1 MVEEKE
7 QSGQAEVQRGLFRSI
22 MIIVGCTLAMI
33 SNSVNG
39 TSVSI
44 ALPTIEHG
52 LRIGPID
59 LQWIVSGYSL
69 SSGCLLL
76 LLARLADLHGRKK
89 AFVIGSTWL
98 VAFTLGCAFVKDP
111 LTLNVLRG
119 IQGVGAAATIPAAI
133 GILAHSFPPGQMRAV
148 AFASFGAGAP
158 VGAAFGSAIGGV
170 LTQLTAQKWRS
181 IFYFSAA
188 LTFLSL
194 IVGLLAFDPD
204 RPSEEPDKRVDWI
217 GAILVTSGLVLIVFV
232 LAQGEIAPQRWKTPY
247 IIVFLVIGV
256 LFIVLFLLW
265 QYHLEQAQKDGG
277 SGSSLP
283 LSRWLPTPP
292 PLMPLSLWA
301 RAKGRV
307 AVVMWIA
314 FLLWAS
320 FIAWN
325 FWALLYYQDFA
336 RLSPILTMVRIV
348 PMFVTGVLCNI
359 FVALVVGYV
368 PLVYLMGL
376 GTIITSTASLL
387 FALIDPDA
395 PYWAFGFPAAIV
407 SVFGADFVFTAGTL
421 FIAKVALPHQQS
433 VAGGIFQCMTQLG
446 TSLGITIS
454 TVVFDN
460 VLRKTSMRRHL
471 PPPPDARH
479 APKPIQLDCYHA
491 AFWTTFAFG
500 VLSSILA
507 IAFLRGVGVVGQRRG
522 VKGGDEGRVEKGMEK
537 EVEVNENRNRNQN
550 MDSEAVEVK

>member
-1 MVEEKE
+1 MSKQGSKAQEGQDVGNEGNVE
-7 QSGQAEVQRGLFRSI
+7 RGLFRSI

-33 SNSVNG
+33 SNSVNN
-39 TSVSI
+39 TSVAI

-52 LRIGPID
+52 LHMGPID
-59 LQWIVSGYSL
+59 LQWVVSGYSL

-76 LLARLADLHGRKK
+76 LLGRLADLHGRKK
-89 AFVIGSTWL
+89 AYVLGSIWL
-98 VAFTLGCAFVKDP
+98 VAFTLGYP

-119 IQGVGAAATIPAAI
+119 IQGIGAAATIPAAI
-133 GILAHSFPPGQMRAV
+133 GILAHSFPPGQMRAI

-170 LTQLTAQKWRS
+170 LTQLTQPKWRS
-181 IFYFSAA
+181 TFYFSAA
-188 LTFLSL
+188 LTFVSL
-194 IVGLLAFDPD
+194 VVGLLAFDKD
-204 RPSEEPDKRVDWI
+204 LPSTEPDQRIDWI
-217 GAILVTSGLVLIVFV
+217 GAILCTSGLVLIVFA
-232 LAQGEIAPQRWKTPY
+232 LGQGEIAPQRWKTPY
-247 IIVFLVIGV
+247 IIVFLIIGI
-256 LFIVLFLLW
+256 LFMVLFLLW
-265 QYHLEQAQKDGG
+265 QHHLEMVQHEGG
-277 SGSSLP
+277 HGSERCIS
-283 LSRWLPTPP
+283 WLPTPP
-292 PLMPLSLWA
+292 SLMPLSLWM

-307 AVVMWIA
+307 SVVMWIA

-320 FIAWN
+320 FISWN
-325 FWALLYYQDFA
+325 YWALLYYQDFT

-376 GTIITSTASLL
+376 GTAITSTASLL
-387 FALIDPDA
+387 FALINPKA
-395 PYWAFGFPAAIV
+395 PYWAFGFPAAIL

-446 TSLGITIS
+446 TSLGITVS
-454 TVVFDN
+454 TVVFNN
-460 VLRKTSMRRHL
+460 VLHKDSMRRHL

-479 APKPIQLDCYHA
+479 APRPVQLECYHA

-500 VLSSILA
+500 VL
-507 IAFLRGVGVVGQRRG
+507 GQRRG
-522 VKGGDEGRVEKGMEK
+522 AKKSGEAENGEMKGTAVTRQPSEKDELEGP
-537 EVEVNENRNRNQN
+537 
-550 MDSEAVEVK
+550 

>member
-1 MVEEKE
+1 M
-7 QSGQAEVQRGLFRSI
+7 R
-22 MIIVGCTLAMI
+22 
-33 SNSVNG
+33 
-39 TSVSI
+39 
-44 ALPTIEHG
+44 
-52 LRIGPID
+52 
-59 LQWIVSGYSL
+59 
-69 SSGCLLL
+69 
-76 LLARLADLHGRKK
+76 
-89 AFVIGSTWL
+89 
-98 VAFTLGCAFVKDP
+98 
-111 LTLNVLRG
+111 
-119 IQGVGAAATIPAAI
+119 GVGGAATIPAAI
-133 GILAHSFPPGQMRAV
+133 GILAHSFPPGQMRAI

-170 LTQLTAQKWRS
+170 LTQLTVQKWRS

-194 IVGLLAFDPD
+194 VVGLLAFDPD
-204 RPSEEPDKRVDWI
+204 HPSGEPDKRVDWI

-256 LFIVLFLLW
+256 LFVILFLLW
-265 QYHLEQAQKDGG
+265 QHHLEMAQTDGG
-277 SGSSLP
+277 IRSTFP

-336 RLSPILTMVRIV
+336 GLSPILTMVRIV

-368 PLVYLMGL
+368 PLVYLMGM
-376 GTIITSTASLL
+376 GTMITSTASLL

-407 SVFGADFVFTAGTL
+407 SVFGAEFVFTAGTL

-433 VAGGIFQCMTQLG
+433 MAGGIFLCMIQLG

-454 TVVFDN
+454 TVVFNN
-460 VLRKTSMRRHL
+460 VLHKTSMRRHL

-479 APKPIQLDCYHA
+479 APKPVQLECYHA

-507 IAFLRGVGVVGQRRG
+507 VAFLRGVGVVGHRRG
-522 VKGGDEGRVEKGMEK
+522 VKGSEEGKVETGESGDVT
-537 EVEVNENRNRNQN
+537 VNENQN
-550 MDSEAVEVK
+550 TNSEAVEVK

>member
-1 MVEEKE
+1 MSKQGSKAQEGQDVGNEGNVE
-7 QSGQAEVQRGLFRSI
+7 RGLFRSI

-33 SNSVNG
+33 SNSVNN
-39 TSVSI
+39 TSVAI

-52 LRIGPID
+52 LHMGPID
-59 LQWIVSGYSL
+59 LQWVVSGYSL

-76 LLARLADLHGRKK
+76 LLGRLADLHGRKK
-89 AFVIGSTWL
+89 AYVLGSIWL
-98 VAFTLGCAFVKDP
+98 VAFTLGCVFVRDP

-119 IQGVGAAATIPAAI
+119 IQGIGAAATIPAAI
-133 GILAHSFPPGQMRAV
+133 GILAHSFPPGQMRAI

-170 LTQLTAQKWRS
+170 LTQLTQPKWRS
-181 IFYFSAA
+181 TFYFSAA
-188 LTFLSL
+188 LTFVSL
-194 IVGLLAFDPD
+194 VVGLLAFDKD
-204 RPSEEPDKRVDWI
+204 LPSTEPDQRIDWI
-217 GAILVTSGLVLIVFV
+217 GAILCTSGLVLIVFA
-232 LAQGEIAPQRWKTPY
+232 LGQGEIAPQRWKTPY
-247 IIVFLVIGV
+247 IIVFLIIGI
-256 LFIVLFLLW
+256 LFMVLFLLW
-265 QYHLEQAQKDGG
+265 QHHLEMVQHEGG
-277 SGSSLP
+277 HGSERCIS
-283 LSRWLPTPP
+283 WLPTPP
-292 PLMPLSLWA
+292 SLMPLSLWM

-307 AVVMWIA
+307 SVVMWIA

-320 FIAWN
+320 FISWN
-325 FWALLYYQDFA
+325 YWALLYYQDFT

-376 GTIITSTASLL
+376 GTAITSTASLL
-387 FALIDPDA
+387 FALINPKA
-395 PYWAFGFPAAIV
+395 PYWAFGFPAAIL

-446 TSLGITIS
+446 TSLGITVS
-454 TVVFDN
+454 TVVFNN
-460 VLRKTSMRRHL
+460 VLHKDSMRRHL

-479 APKPIQLDCYHA
+479 APRPVQLECYHA

-500 VLSSILA
+500 VLATILA
-507 IAFLRGVGVVGQRRG
+507 VLFLRGVGIVGQRRG
-522 VKGGDEGRVEKGMEK
+522 AKKSGEAENGEMKGTAVTRQPSEKDELEGP
-537 EVEVNENRNRNQN
+537 
-550 MDSEAVEVK
+550 